1 MSDPAIR
8 LERVSLHYRLPK
20 QRVGSIK
27 EYLIHVVKGTLSW
40 ESFAALTDVDL
51 EVARGETLGI
61 VGRNGAGKSS
71 LLKVVA
77 GFLDPSRGTRRV
89 TGSLAPMLELGAG
102 FDPDLTG
109 VENVFLHALL
119 LGHPRREIA
128 AKLDSIVDFSG
139 LGDFVQ
145 SPLRTYSTG
154 MVTRLGFAVSTAWV
168 PDILLIDEV
177 FAVGDAAFLKKC
189 EARMDE
195 FRRAGCTILIVS
207 HRAETIRETCSRC
220 LWIEAGRIAADG
232 RPEEVLAAYFRSIG

>member
-1 MSDPAIR
+1 MS
-8 LERVSLHYRLPK
+8 ERSLLTMAADQTFVSGGYHLS
-20 QRVGSIK
+20 RVG
-27 EYLIHVVKGTLSW
+27 H
-40 ESFAALTDVDL
+40 
-51 EVARGETLGI
+51 
-61 VGRNGAGKSS
+61 
-71 LLKVVA
+71 
-77 GFLDPSRGTRRV
+77 
-89 TGSLAPMLELGAG
+89 
-102 FDPDLTG
+102 
-109 VENVFLHALL
+109 
-119 LGHPRREIA
+119 

-207 HRAETIRETCSRC
+207 HSAETIRETCSRC